1 MDRMKRLTIAAAALT
16 IALAGCSSDSSG
28 STEATE
34 IAESELAFLAEH
46 DLGGMAP
53 DEIIEHLDQLG
64 GAERPTDLMAS
75 VRVEELVMTDG
86 EDEIGLELPEDR
98 FYLSV
103 APYVNETHECFYHSL
118 TTCQGELSGEEVD
131 VTITDEE
138 TGEVLVEETTT
149 TAANGFVGYWLPRD
163 VEGTVEVSY
172 DGKSGEVPFATDEE
186 GATCLTTLQ
195 VA

>member
-1 MDRMKRLTIAAAALT
+1 MKRLTIAAAALT
-16 IALAGCSSDSSG
+16 LVLAGCSSDSSG
-28 STEATE
+28 STDAAN
-34 IAESELAFLAEH
+34 IPESDQAFLAEH
-46 DLGGMAP
+46 DLDGMAS
-53 DEIIEHLDQLG
+53 DEIVEHLDGLG

-86 EDEIGLELPEDR
+86 EEEIGLELPEDR

-103 APYVNETHECFYHSL
+103 APYVNQTHECFYHSL

-131 VTITDEE
+131 VKITDEA
-138 TGEVLVEETTT
+138 GEVLVEETTT

-172 DGKSGEVPFATDEE
+172 DGKTGEVPFATDEE